1 MRFSMLPCPHSRARS
16 PRIEPGTACVG
27 LVAPAR
33 ARTPSTTFLPL
44 KIPAR
49 HVLDDVGEERL
60 VGHMRVVLAQQIL
73 GGAHESEL
81 LEDVALGLDAAQDL
95 TDETP
100 FHAVG
105 FD

>member
-1 MRFSMLPCPHSRARS
+1 
-16 PRIEPGTACVG
+16 
-27 LVAPAR
+27 
-33 ARTPSTTFLPL
+33 
-44 KIPAR
+44 
-49 HVLDDVGEERL
+49 
-60 VGHMRVVLAQQIL
+60 MRVVLAQQIL